1 MRWMTLALPIALLAG
16 CATKPTPVS
25 DACLVVSPLLFDR
38 PATIDWLNRNDQ
50 DLLRAIVAHNEAWD
64 ALDC

>member
-1 MRWMTLALPIALLAG
+1 
-16 CATKPTPVS
+16 
-25 DACLVVSPLLFDR
+25 VSPLLFDR

-50 DLLRAIVAHNEAWD
+50 GLLRAIVAHNEAWY